1 MVIWFS
7 VSFLLF
13 VNLRCQASTGPPNR
27 SKPTCNASATLRC
40 YGSSYYAPLKEPPIS
55 LCRLLRG
62 TGYGRCYRD
71 MKRPSVGSATTASRA
86 DYLVCP
92 GCGCGQL
99 QPPPRPFLS
108 RLLECDYCKCA
119 FDKTLV
125 ETLKQIVTLPQA
137 LGKHSCECGHPEMR
151 RLPDGVFHCPACR
164 AEVLPISI
172 PEPGQIAARRSLAA
186 FEPIPLSAQAHQTI

>member
-1 MVIWFS
+1 M
-7 VSFLLF
+7 
-13 VNLRCQASTGPPNR
+13 R
-27 SKPTCNASATLRC
+27 
-40 YGSSYYAPLKEPPIS
+40 
-55 LCRLLRG
+55 
-62 TGYGRCYRD
+62 
-71 MKRPSVGSATTASRA
+71 RPSVGSSTTASRA